1 MQQRGGPEWLM
12 EKVRDGSQA
21 LNVDFVGRQ
30 EIDPR
35 TGKLPS
41 VEASEAREGFLH
53 GARYVDRDGS
63 DVSLRGVSG

>member
-1 MQQRGGPEWLM
+1 M

-41 VEASEAREGFLH
+41 VEASEGFLH

-63 DVSLRGVSG
+63 DVSLGGVSG